1 MARDTTVR
9 STGLKSGVA
18 AALLRHA
25 ASRYG
30 AIAEEGAIP
39 FAVRVDDADG
49 SGTSDE
55 VSFGAGAP
63 EFMLIA
69 RNRAGVAALTSMER
83 TRLAEAYLDGDLDVE
98 GEISRVLALRELFPE
113 KSAAARFWRFLQPL
127 LHGQVRADQD
137 WIPQHY
143 DEDADFYLLFLD
155 ARHRCYSQGV
165 FAHAGESLEDAMTR
179 KLEYAL
185 AATRLQPGQTVL
197 DVGGGWGAFLEF
209 AGKRGIHVTSLTI
222 SPASETYLQELILRH
237 DLPCRAL
244 REHFFEHEDGPYD
257 AIVNLGVT
265 EHLPDYGASLA
276 KYRSLLKPGGRICLD
291 ASAARRKH
299 DLSAFFL
306 RHIFP
311 GNGSPLCLHEYM
323 AHVAESP
330 FEVIEVHN
338 DRQNYGLTA
347 RHWAEN
353 LERHRALIE
362 SRWGIRLH
370 RRFQLYLWGCVDGFE
385 RDVIQAYR
393 WVLALP

>member
-63 EFMLIA
+63 EFTLIA